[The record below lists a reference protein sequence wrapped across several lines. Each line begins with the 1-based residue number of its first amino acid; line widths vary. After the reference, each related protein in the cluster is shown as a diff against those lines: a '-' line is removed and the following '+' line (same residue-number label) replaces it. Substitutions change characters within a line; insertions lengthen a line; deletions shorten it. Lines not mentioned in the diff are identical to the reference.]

1 MVMLSKKI
9 FCDMLQITISACL
22 RLCRMFQNLMTIYKG
37 NWQLIDNLL
46 SLLKR
51 KGSKELEQFKHLS

>member
-1 MVMLSKKI
+1 
-9 FCDMLQITISACL
+9 
-22 RLCRMFQNLMTIYKG
+22 MFQNLMTIYKG

>member
-9 FCDMLQITISACL
+9 FCDMRQITISACL
-22 RLCRMFQNLMTIYKG
+22 RLCCMFQNLMTIYKG